1 MQTVVIQR
9 PEADSPVA
17 TLPLPVRRYF
27 ERSLP
32 SGSAVPRQLR
42 IGQEGQMWLKPG
54 SRAMRFTATE
64 VFAVDRIAFSWQ
76 ARFPLFGPLAMKV
89 VDGYAD
95 GDGELAVRLLGL
107 PIQRQRGPETSIGEA
122 LRYLAELPWVPHA
135 IGHNSGLEWRQ
146 LDERSVEVATHLG
159 PERLRVLTEFDTRG
173 DIVRTA
179 ATRPR
184 LDGKTWVPTPWAG
197 EFGDYKVL
205 SGIRLPTS
213 AEVYWELPAGRYV
226 YWRGRV
232 TSAEPL
238 DTPFTEAGRSGPRDP
253 GRR

>member
-1 MQTVVIQR
+1 
-9 PEADSPVA
+9 
-17 TLPLPVRRYF
+17 
-27 ERSLP
+27 
-32 SGSAVPRQLR
+32 
-42 IGQEGQMWLKPG
+42 MWLKPG
-54 SRAMRFTATE
+54 SRAMRFTARE
-64 VFAVDRIAFSWQ
+64 VFAVDRIAFSWR

-95 GDGELAVRLLGL
+95 GHGELVVRLLGL

-122 LRYLAELPWVPHA
+122 LRYLAELPWVPQA
-135 IGHNSGLEWRQ
+135 IGHNRELEWRQ
-146 LDERSVEVATHLG
+146 LDERSVEVATQLG
-159 PERLRVLTEFDTRG
+159 SERLRVLTEFDTRG
-173 DIVRTA
+173 DIVRSA

-184 LDGKTWVPTPWAG
+184 LDGKSWVPTPWAG

-232 TSAEPL
+232 TSAELL
-238 DTPFTEAGRSGPRDP
+238 DTPFTGA
-253 GRR
+253 

>member
-1 MQTVVIQR
+1 
-9 PEADSPVA
+9 
-17 TLPLPVRRYF
+17 
-27 ERSLP
+27 
-32 SGSAVPRQLR
+32 
-42 IGQEGQMWLKPG
+42 MWLKPG
-54 SRAMRFTATE
+54 SRAKRFTATE

-76 ARFPLFGPLAMKV
+76 ARFPLLGPLAMKV

-95 GDGELAVRLLGL
+95 GEGELVVRLLGL

-135 IGHNSGLEWRQ
+135 IAHNRELEWRQ
-146 LDERSVEVATHLG
+146 LDERSVEVATQLG

-184 LDGKTWVPTPWAG
+184 LDGKNWVPTPWAG

-205 SGIRLPTS
+205 SGIRIPTS
-213 AEVYWELPAGRYV
+213 AEVYWELPVGRYV

-232 TSAEPL
+232 TSAELL
-238 DTPFTEAGRSGPRDP
+238 DTPFIGARAGRSSPRDP
-253 GRR
+253 ARR